1 MRPSGAFRPGTL
13 RIAGQAPGRLLIRI
27 AAGFAIGLALWLA
40 LAPAYERGVAAAAEA
55 ILRTAERPA
64 VTRLQAKGGEILVD
78 RADFPPAAPR
88 PGLPAADLHFN
99 VVILAALL
107 AATAPIRPGRIGI
120 ALLALFA
127 VHVLAL
133 CCQVESLYATRLGP
147 WSEAN
152 YGAFARNFWATAF
165 HGYQIAGRFAAPF
178 AIWWPL
184 GGSEA
189 MGRGEERK
197 PKGLSR
203 RKKRRVKG

>member
-1 MRPSGAFRPGTL
+1 M
-13 RIAGQAPGRLLIRI
+13 RIAGQAPGRLLFRI

-40 LAPAYERGVAAAAEA
+40 LSPAYEKAVAAAAEA
-55 ILRTAERPA
+55 VLRALERPA
-64 VTRLQAKGGEILVD
+64 VTRLAAKGGEFLVD

-99 VVILAALL
+99 LVILAALL
-107 AATAPIRPGRIGI
+107 AAFPPIRPGRAAV
-120 ALLALFA
+120 ALLVLFA
-127 VHVLAL
+127 VHILAL

-152 YGAFARNFWATAF
+152 YGPFARNFWATAF

-197 PKGLSR
+197 PKGISR

>member
-1 MRPSGAFRPGTL
+1 VRPLGTFRLGTF
-13 RIAGQAPGRLLIRI
+13 RVAGQPPGRLLFRI
-27 AAGFAIGLALWLA
+27 AAGFAIGLAVWLA
-40 LAPAYERGVAAAAEA
+40 LSPPYEKVVAAASETA
-55 ILRTAERPA
+55 LRALERPA
-64 VTRLQAKGGEILVD
+64 VTRLTARGGEILVD

-99 VVILAALL
+99 LVILAALL
-107 AATAPIRPGRIGI
+107 AAFSPIRPGRAAL

-152 YGAFARNFWATAF
+152 YGTLARNFWATAF
-165 HGYQIAGRFAAPF
+165 HAYQIAGRFAAPF

-189 MGRGEERK
+189 MGRETVKAKGPARK
-197 PKGLSR
+197 GR
-203 RKKRRVKG
+203 KRRF

>member
-1 MRPSGAFRPGTL
+1 MKIAGEPAGRLLL
-13 RIAGQAPGRLLIRI
+13 RIAI
-27 AAGFAIGLALWLA
+27 GFAIGLGLWLA
-40 LAPAYERGVAAAAEA
+40 LAPAYEGAVAGGAE
-55 ILRTAERPA
+55 ILLRAAERPA
-64 VTRLQAKGGEILVD
+64 VTRLDARGGEIVVN

-99 VVILAALL
+99 FVILAALL
-107 AATAPIRPGRIGI
+107 AASWPVRGGRAAAAAI
-120 ALLALFA
+120 ALAALFV

-165 HGYQIAGRFAAPF
+165 HAYQIAGRFAAPF

-184 GGSEA
+184 GGA
-189 MGRGEERK
+189 QLIGRERAELSAREK
-197 PKGLSR
+197 VSRKGPA
-203 RKKRRVKG
+203 RKGKRRR

>member
-1 MRPSGAFRPGTL
+1 LKIGAEH
-13 RIAGQAPGRLLIRI
+13 PGRLLVRVVL
-27 AAGFAIGLALWLA
+27 GFAIGLGLWLA
-40 LAPAYERGVAAAAEA
+40 LSPVYERTVAAAAEVV
-55 ILRTAERPA
+55 LRAAERPA
-64 VTRLQAKGGEILVD
+64 VTRLSARGGEIVVD

-99 VVILAALL
+99 FVILGALFAASWPVRRGRAAVVAIALAALFL
-107 AATAPIRPGRIGI
+107 
-120 ALLALFA
+120 

-152 YGAFARNFWATAF
+152 YGTFARNFWAAAF

-184 GGSEA
+184 GGA
-189 MGRGEERK
+189 DLMGREKVSRK
-197 PKGLSR
+197 GPARKG
-203 RKKRRVKG
+203 KRRR